1 MTTTST
7 QLQAALEFALE
18 RSNLEHPR
26 PVWEQI
32 AYAIQ
37 ILLDMREKLNRYGKL
52 SPKQESFAIS
62 LHQQALRKIEWAN
75 ERAQQS
81 SVRLAAG
88 IRAPEGRQQVRG
100 TLVRQKTIQNDFG
113 TSIKC
118 LVELEDG
125 SKVWG
130 TKPSKAS
137 ALDGTKVSFVATFTP
152 SQDDPSFGFYSR
164 PSNWKE

>member
-7 QLQAALEFALE
+7 PLQDALAFALE
-18 RSNLEHPR
+18 RSNLDLPR
-26 PVWEQI
+26 STWDQI
-32 AYAIQ
+32 APAID
-37 ILLDMREKLNRYGKL
+37 ILLDMGKKLTRYGKL

-62 LHQQALRKIEWAN
+62 LHQQCKRKIAWAS
-75 ERAQQS
+75 ERAQEA
-81 SVRLAAG
+81 SVRLAQG
-88 IRAPEGRQQVRG
+88 IRAPQGRQQVTG

-113 TSIKC
+113 TAIKC
-118 LVELEDG
+118 LVELQDG

-130 TKPSKAS
+130 TKPSRSNAQ
-137 ALDGTKVSFVATFTP
+137 DGAKVSFVATFTA